1 MLTQPSA
8 FSEEE
13 RHSSLTAV
21 DIPCN
26 LSSQVVMER
35 LHTSPRGL
43 DCKEADN
50 RRHHFGPNSLKSKP
64 PVPAWRILLN
74 QFTSFIIYLLLFA
87 VLFSLLIGE
96 YVDSLVI
103 LAILILNSLIG
114 FVQELNANRSL
125 EALKKL
131 TSIRALVVR
140 AGTVVELTADQLVPG
155 DIIHLDSGDKV
166 PAEARL
172 IRSIQLQVDESA
184 LTGESTPVRKNT
196 TTLSGLRQISD
207 QINMVF
213 ASTAV
218 VGGRGTAVVTATGM
232 QTEIGRISQ
241 LLAESVEE
249 KTPLQ
254 HRLDAFGKNLGIVI
268 IGICCVVFLIS
279 LGRYGFHNSTIP
291 AQVFLDFSFIAISLA
306 VAAVPTALP
315 AVVTIALSVGT
326 KRLLK
331 KNTLVRQLTSVET
344 LGCCDVIC
352 SDKTGTLTQNKMTVT
367 HAWTPNNGSAL
378 SDSGFND
385 RKKISPLLF
394 QIGVACN
401 NASVTTTG
409 GVVEVK
415 GNPTECALL
424 VSAQK
429 AGITFT
435 GKRLDELPFEPQRK
449 CMSVKVEVDNRVFL
463 YTKGA
468 PDHLLAR
475 CTSILSQ
482 GQVRPLEEDDRER
495 ILQENNQLASQ
506 SMRVIAFGYRTLN
519 TSDPIKEVNLIFVG
533 LQAMIDPPR
542 QNVARSIERASQAH
556 IRTIMITGDHRET
569 AVAIAENIGIF
580 GGVLTGKDM
589 DRLND
594 WQLRQKLAETSI
606 FARVIPEH
614 KQRIVA
620 ALQHL
625 GHTVAMTGDGVND
638 APALKKADIGIA
650 VGSGTEVAK
659 EAADFVLL
667 DDAFDSIVDAV
678 EEGRGIYDNIQKS
691 IMLLLSGNLMEVLVI
706 FLAVLIGFNL
716 PLTALLLLWINLIT
730 DGAPALAYTVDP
742 YSEDI
747 MKRPPIPLSEGI
759 LPRHRLRLL
768 LFLGVV
774 GTLIGLVVFVTNG
787 GNEEAPEAIQ
797 RARTMLFTYVVMYEM
812 LLAFVIRSSY
822 RVRLLSNP
830 WLWVAVLLSLFLQ
843 AAILYTP
850 LHEVF
855 HVSPLSGYDLSLL
868 LLAGLVFAAACLL
881 AGWVDKK
888 ASVQ

>member
-1 MLTQPSA
+1 M
-8 FSEEE
+8 
-13 RHSSLTAV
+13 
-21 DIPCN
+21 DMPCN

-43 DCKEADN
+43 NLKEADN
-50 RRHHFGPNSLKSKP
+50 RRHHFGANSLKSKP
-64 PVPAWRILLN
+64 PVSAWRILLN

-131 TSIRALVVR
+131 TSTRALVVR

-155 DIIHLDSGDKV
+155 DIIHLNSGDKV

-184 LTGESTPVRKNT
+184 LTGESTTVCKNT
-196 TTLSGLRQISD
+196 TTLNGLRQISD
-207 QINMVF
+207 QVNMVF

-232 QTEIGRISQ
+232 QTEIGRITQ

-268 IGICCVVFLIS
+268 IAICCVVFLIS
-279 LGRYGFHNSTIP
+279 LGRYGIHNPTIP

-331 KNTLVRQLTSVET
+331 KNTLVRKLTSVET

-367 HAWTPNNGSAL
+367 HAWTPNNGSAI

-385 RKKISPLLF
+385 RKKIPPLLF

-401 NASVTTTG
+401 NASVTTTP

-482 GQVRPLEEDDRER
+482 GQVRPLGENDRER
-495 ILQENNQLASQ
+495 ILLENNQLASK

-519 TSDPIKEVNLIFVG
+519 INDPIEEENLIFVG
-533 LQAMIDPPR
+533 LQAMVDPPR

-569 AVAIAENIGIF
+569 AVAIAENIGIS
-580 GGVLTGKDM
+580 GRVLTGKDM

-594 WQLRQKLAETSI
+594 RQLREKLAETSI

-614 KQRIVA
+614 KQRIVKS
-620 ALQHL
+620 LQDL

-742 YSEDI
+742 YSKDI
-747 MKRPPIPLSEGI
+747 MNRPPIPLSEGI

-787 GNEEAPEAIQ
+787 GNEETPEAIQ

-850 LHEVF
+850 LHDIF
-855 HVSPLSGYDLSLL
+855 HVSPLSWYDLSLL
-868 LLAGLVFAAACLL
+868 LLAGLIFAAACLL
-881 AGWVDKK
+881 AGWGEKK
-888 ASVQ
+888 AAV